1 MAGKRE
7 INGIFMIPFGLVAG
21 FADGQ
26 EIRITELAEHGF
38 CFRTLDEIR
47 EVKRFQICFY
57 DGFNVLKAGSQEK
70 KSGDPY
76 TEVEICSFEMEV
88 RVEDGLGIPVYGYS
102 VFVEQEKY
110 RECAGSLILRY
121 DRFVRLKLEC
131 GDGELAKALTG
142 YPAKKDELFAE
153 NFIEQK
159 KEWFNEGENRA
170 KPETRNTGS
179 CCCDDFTE
187 SQRNDFEDRRT
198 IEKRIENQSGIRET
212 CIETGYFECK
222 GHKETAWKNI
232 EVAVELDRPELYERY
247 LSMKFRDF
255 MDWYW
260 NVNGAKELGKQMPVP
275 ERIYVGNAFCHLLF
289 PEKRQLFEILKK
301 AESEGLSVTVTFSY
315 LREFMLKPVENLLDE
330 LEEWCRNRETF
341 LEIAANDWGLL
352 ELLRER
358 KEWKE
363 EKEALVPC
371 MGTLL
376 NKRKKDPRMGYKQ
389 GETGYFRE
397 NSLNAEFYRT
407 YLRDMFGIRRY
418 EWESCVYRQKFP
430 EGKNSIHIPF
440 YQTNTSQYCTLY
452 AVCKNGERGKQELP
466 ESCPGYC
473 REKVFL
479 YPKHL
484 KMVGRYNSLFAL
496 DESAVSGMADT
507 EGWKEKRIDRIVVN
521 LL

>member
-1 MAGKRE
+1 
-7 INGIFMIPFGLVAG
+7 MIPFGLVAG

-47 EVKRFQICFY
+47 EVKRFRICFY
-57 DGFNVLKAGSQEK
+57 DGFNGLKAGSQEK

-102 VFVEQEKY
+102 VFVEQEEY
-110 RECAGSLILRY
+110 RECVGSLILWY

-142 YPAKKDELFAE
+142 YPAKKDELFEE

-159 KEWFNEGENRA
+159 KEWFGEGENRERQE
-170 KPETRNTGS
+170 KRNTGS
-179 CCCDDFTE
+179 CSCDDFTE
-187 SQRNDFEDRRT
+187 FIRNDFEDT
-198 IEKRIENQSGIRET
+198 ITVEKRKENQAGVGKRCIAAGDLEHREQV
-212 CIETGYFECK
+212 
-222 GHKETAWKNI
+222 WKNI
-232 EVAVELDRPELYERY
+232 EFAVELDRPELYERY

-260 NVNGAKELGKQMPVP
+260 NVNGAKELGKRMPVP

-289 PEKRQLFEILKK
+289 PEKRQLFEIFKK
-301 AESEGLSVTVTFSY
+301 AESEGLAVTVTFSY
-315 LREFMLKPVENLLDE
+315 LREFMLKPVEKLLDE

-363 EKEALVPC
+363 EKEVLVPC

-407 YLRDMFGIRRY
+407 YLRDTFGIRRY
-418 EWESCVYRQKFP
+418 EWESCGYRQEFP
-430 EGKNSIHIPF
+430 EGKNSIHVPF

-496 DESAVSGMADT
+496 DGSSVSGMADT

>member
-1 MAGKRE
+1 MSGKRE
-7 INGIFMIPFGLVAG
+7 INGVFMIPFGLVAG

-47 EVKRFQICFY
+47 EVKRFRICFY
-57 DGFNVLKAGSQEK
+57 DGFNGMKTGDQEK
-70 KSGDPY
+70 KSRDPY
-76 TEVEICSFEMEV
+76 TEVEIHSFEMEV
-88 RVEDGLGIPVYGYS
+88 RVEDGLGIPVYVYS

-110 RECAGSLILRY
+110 RECAGSLILWY

-131 GDGELAKALTG
+131 EDGELAMALTG
-142 YPAKKDELFAE
+142 YPAKKDEQFAE

-159 KEWFNEGENRA
+159 KEWFGEGEDRA
-170 KPETRNTGS
+170 RQEKRNTGS
-179 CCCDDFTE
+179 YCCGDFTE
-187 SQRNDFEDRRT
+187 SKRNDFEDRMT
-198 IEKRIENQSGIRET
+198 VEKRIENQSGIRET
-212 CIETGYFECK
+212 CIAAGDFERK

-232 EVAVELDRPELYERY
+232 EVAVELDCPELYERY

-260 NVNGAKELGKQMPVP
+260 NVNGAKELGKRMPVP

-289 PEKRQLFEILKK
+289 PEKRQLFEIFKK
-301 AESEGLSVTVTFSY
+301 AESEGLAVTVTFSY

-330 LEEWCRNRETF
+330 LEEWCRNRETL

-363 EKEALVPC
+363 EKEVLVPC

-407 YLRDMFGIRRY
+407 YLRNTFGIRRY
-418 EWESCVYRQKFP
+418 EWESCGYRQKFP
-430 EGKNSIHIPF
+430 EGKNSIHVPF

-452 AVCKNGERGKQELP
+452 AVCKNGERVKAGTS

-473 REKVFL
+473 RKSLSVSKAFEDG
-479 YPKHL
+479 
-484 KMVGRYNSLFAL
+484 GRYNSLFAL
-496 DESAVSGMADT
+496 DEECSFRNDGYGNV
-507 EGWKEKRIDRIVVN
+507 EKTGIDRLVVN

>member
-1 MAGKRE
+1 M
-7 INGIFMIPFGLVAG
+7 
-21 FADGQ
+21 
-26 EIRITELAEHGF
+26 
-38 CFRTLDEIR
+38 
-47 EVKRFQICFY
+47 
-57 DGFNVLKAGSQEK
+57 
-70 KSGDPY
+70 
-76 TEVEICSFEMEV
+76 
-88 RVEDGLGIPVYGYS
+88 
-102 VFVEQEKY
+102 
-110 RECAGSLILRY
+110 
-121 DRFVRLKLEC
+121 
-131 GDGELAKALTG
+131 ALTG
-142 YPAKKDELFAE
+142 YPAKKDEQFAE

-159 KEWFNEGENRA
+159 KEWFDEGEDRA
-170 KPETRNTGS
+170 RLET
-179 CCCDDFTE
+179 
-187 SQRNDFEDRRT
+187 
-198 IEKRIENQSGIRET
+198 RIENQSGIREN
-212 CIETGYFECK
+212 CIAAGDFELEEYK
-222 GHKETAWKNI
+222 EHKEYKEYKEQERKNI

-260 NVNGAKELGKQMPVP
+260 NVNGAKELGKRMPVP

-289 PEKRQLFEILKK
+289 PEKRQLFEIFKK
-301 AESEGLSVTVTFSY
+301 AESEGLAVTVTFSY
-315 LREFMLKPVENLLDE
+315 LREFMLKPVEKLLDE

-358 KEWKE
+358 KEWKK
-363 EKEALVPC
+363 EKEVLVPC

-407 YLRDMFGIRRY
+407 YLRDTFGIRRY
-418 EWESCVYRQKFP
+418 EWESCGYRQEFP
-430 EGKNSIHIPF
+430 EGKNSIHVPF

-452 AVCKNGERGKQELP
+452 AARKNGERGKQELP

-473 REKVFL
+473 GEKVFL

-496 DESAVSGMADT
+496 DGSSVSGMADT

>member
-1 MAGKRE
+1 MSGKRE
-7 INGIFMIPFGLVAG
+7 IHGVSMIPFGLVAG

-26 EIRITELAEHGF
+26 EIRIAELSENGF
-38 CFRTLDEIR
+38 CFRTVDEIG
-47 EVKRFQICFY
+47 EVEKFRVCFY
-57 DGFNVLKAGSQEK
+57 DGLKCSEVVGNEARENC
-70 KSGDPY
+70 DLY
-76 TEVEICSFEMEV
+76 TEVAIDRFEIEA
-88 RVEDGLGIPVYGYS
+88 RVDDELGIPVYVYS
-102 VFVEQEKY
+102 VFVNRKKY
-110 RECAGSLILRY
+110 RECARELILRY

-131 GDGELAKALTG
+131 EDGELAEALTG
-142 YPAKKDELFAE
+142 YPAKEDEKFE
-153 NFIEQK
+153 GNFEDQK
-159 KEWFNEGENRA
+159 ESWFGEKKGWQKRE
-170 KPETRNTGS
+170 KWNTGS
-179 CCCDDFTE
+179 C
-187 SQRNDFEDRRT
+187 SGNDFAESVKNNLECEITAEEQIEMRT
-198 IEKRIENQSGIRET
+198 ENGTNCIAAGIPENEEKAENKIEL
-212 CIETGYFECK
+212 
-222 GHKETAWKNI
+222 A
-232 EVAVELDRPELYERY
+232 AELDRPELYERY

-275 ERIYVGNAFCHLLF
+275 DRIYVGNAFCHLLF

-358 KEWKE
+358 KEWKK
-363 EKEALVPC
+363 EKEVLVPC

-407 YLRDMFGIRRY
+407 YLRDTFGIRRY
-418 EWESCVYRQKFP
+418 EWESCGYRQKFP
-430 EGKNSIHIPF
+430 EGKNSIHVPF

-496 DESAVSGMADT
+496 DGSAVSGMADT

>member
-1 MAGKRE
+1 M
-7 INGIFMIPFGLVAG
+7 
-21 FADGQ
+21 
-26 EIRITELAEHGF
+26 
-38 CFRTLDEIR
+38 C
-47 EVKRFQICFY
+47 
-57 DGFNVLKAGSQEK
+57 
-70 KSGDPY
+70 
-76 TEVEICSFEMEV
+76 
-88 RVEDGLGIPVYGYS
+88 VEDGLGIPVYGYS

-110 RECAGSLILRY
+110 RECAGSLILWY

-142 YPAKKDELFAE
+142 YPEKKDELFAE

-159 KEWFNEGENRA
+159 KEWFGEGEDRA
-170 KPETRNTGS
+170 GQEKRNTGS
-179 CCCDDFTE
+179 CSCDDFTE
-187 SQRNDFEDRRT
+187 SKRNDFEDRT
-198 IEKRIENQSGIRET
+198 TVEKRIENQSGIRET
-212 CIETGYFECK
+212 CIAAGDFERK
-222 GHKETAWKNI
+222 KYKEHKEQARKNI

-275 ERIYVGNAFCHLLF
+275 DRIYVGNAFCHLLF

-352 ELLRER
+352 ELLREQ
-358 KEWKE
+358 KEWEE
-363 EKEALVPC
+363 EKEVLVPC

-389 GETGYFRE
+389 GATGGFRK

-407 YLRDMFGIRRY
+407 YLRDTFGIRRY
-418 EWESCVYRQKFP
+418 EWESCGYRQKFP
-430 EGKNSIHIPF
+430 EGKNSIHVPF

-484 KMVGRYNSLFAL
+484 KMVGRYNSLFGLDDRILRAEDAL
-496 DESAVSGMADT
+496 REYVAMGV
-507 EGWKEKRIDRIVVN
+507 DRIVLN
-521 LL
+521 FL